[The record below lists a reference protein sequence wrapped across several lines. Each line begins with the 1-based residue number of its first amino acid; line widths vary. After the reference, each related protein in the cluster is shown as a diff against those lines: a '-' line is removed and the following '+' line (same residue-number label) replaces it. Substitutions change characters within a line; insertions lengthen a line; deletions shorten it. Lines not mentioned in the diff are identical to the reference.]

1 MNLVDVPHLGKSGNA
16 LPHDRSII
24 ITVINLL
31 DCNWPIGPSVNNTL
45 IGFHWYSNTLAV
57 KDGPKLL
64 YKIIYLI
71 LDIQG
76 KVRKVKL
83 VTQLRFMYVRVEN
96 RQEMRIH
103 RAVKIRRRMQ
113 QFSK

>member
-1 MNLVDVPHLGKSGNA
+1 MNLADVANFGESGNT
-16 LPHDRSII
+16 LSHDCSLV
-24 ITVINLL
+24 ITVMNLL
-31 DCNWPIGPSVNNTL
+31 DCNWPSGPSVNNTL
-45 IGFHWYSNTLAV
+45 IKFHWYSYTLAV
-57 KDGPKLL
+57 KDGPKLS

-76 KVRKVKL
+76 EVRNVKL
-83 VTQLRFMYVRVEN
+83 ITQLRLMYVRVEN

-103 RAVKIRRRMQ
+103 RAVNIRRRMP